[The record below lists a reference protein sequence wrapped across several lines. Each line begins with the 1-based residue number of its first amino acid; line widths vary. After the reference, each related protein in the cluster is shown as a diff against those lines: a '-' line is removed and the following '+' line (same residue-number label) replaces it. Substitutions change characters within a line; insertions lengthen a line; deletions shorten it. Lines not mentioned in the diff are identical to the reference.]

1 MKGYMSEHVEAE
13 RSKMY
18 AKATERA
25 KKGLDK
31 MLEDLQETVEN
42 NLAHIIAVTRED
54 FGTLVADRNVF
65 KALGDVKKN
74 IEELLV
80 EADTRFNSVFDTPDR
95 VQIKRENV
103 DENMPE
109 RMEGMSIEEGRSAE
123 GIQFDSDILRSQ
135 VGV

>member
-1 MKGYMSEHVEAE
+1 
-13 RSKMY
+13 
-18 AKATERA
+18 
-25 KKGLDK
+25 

-42 NLAHIIAVTRED
+42 NLANIIAVTRED

-65 KALGDVKKN
+65 KALRDVKKKN

>member
-1 MKGYMSEHVEAE
+1 
-13 RSKMY
+13 
-18 AKATERA
+18 
-25 KKGLDK
+25 

-65 KALGDVKKN
+65 KALEDVKKN
-74 IEELLV
+74 VGELLV

-109 RMEGMSIEEGRSAE
+109 RIEGMSIEEGRSAE

>member
-13 RSKMY
+13 RSKTY

-25 KKGLDK
+25 KEGLDK
-31 MLEDLQETVEN
+31 MLEDLQENVKN

-65 KALGDVKKN
+65 RALGDVKKN
-74 IEELLV
+74 IEGLLMA
-80 EADTRFNSVFDTPDR
+80 ADTRFNPVFDTPNQ
-95 VQIKRENV
+95 VQIKAENAG
-103 DENMPE
+103 ENMPE
-109 RMEGMSIEEGRSAE
+109 RMEGMSIDEGGAE

>member
-31 MLEDLQETVEN
+31 MLEDTQETVEN
-42 NLAHIIAVTRED
+42 NLAHIIAVIRED

-65 KALGDVKKN
+65 KALGDVKEN
-74 IEELLV
+74 IEELLG
-80 EADTRFNSVFDTPDR
+80 EADTRFNPVFDTPGQ
-95 VQIKRENV
+95 VHIKAENAS
-103 DENMPE
+103 ENMPE
-109 RMEGMSIEEGRSAE
+109 RMEGMSIDEGGAE
-123 GIQFDSDILRSQ
+123 GIQLDSDILRSQ